1 MTKKPKVALI
11 STGGTITS
19 MSTIGELDV
28 FEYSSTATRLDA
40 NQMLEKF
47 HHCKTIA
54 DVIAVP
60 FDTLLST
67 AVSFPEWK
75 RLAQTI
81 TDLQQNHPDLSGV
94 VILHGTSSMEETAYA
109 LSLTLKTDLPVVLTG
124 SQRPASAMS
133 SDAGF
138 NIFNAVRI
146 ASTPEAREMGV
157 MIALNDEIHAARE
170 VTKSSN
176 GRLQTFVS
184 HDFGVLGHADGD
196 RIVFYRK
203 PTRRHNPDTE
213 FDILNMSA
221 FPRVDIAYSYAGD
234 DGAAINAFV
243 QAGAKGIVAA
253 AFAPGLLTPQED
265 IAMRAAVKAGA
276 RVVISSR
283 AGSGRTFA
291 PTKSREAGYLQAD
304 NLNPQKARVL
314 LGLALAVTQDP
325 EQLQRIFDQY

>member
-1 MTKKPKVALI
+1 
-11 STGGTITS
+11 
-19 MSTIGELDV
+19 
-28 FEYSSTATRLDA
+28 
-40 NQMLEKF
+40 
-47 HHCKTIA
+47 
-54 DVIAVP
+54 
-60 FDTLLST
+60 
-67 AVSFPEWK
+67 VSFPEWK

-81 TDLQQNHPDLSGV
+81 TDLQQKHPDLSGV

-203 PTRRHNPDTE
+203 PARRHNPDTE
-213 FDILNMSA
+213 FDILKMSA

-234 DGAAINAFV
+234 DGTAINAFV

-291 PTKSREAGYLQAD
+291 PTKSKEAGYLQAD

-325 EQLQRIFDQY
+325 KHLQRIFDQY

>member
-1 MTKKPKVALI
+1 
-11 STGGTITS
+11 
-19 MSTIGELDV
+19 
-28 FEYSSTATRLDA
+28 
-40 NQMLEKF
+40 MLEKF

-203 PTRRHNPDTE
+203 PARRHTPDTE
-213 FDILNMSA
+213 FDILKMSA

-234 DGAAINAFV
+234 DGTAINAFV

-291 PTKSREAGYLQAD
+291 PTKSKEAGYLQAD

-325 EQLQRIFDQY
+325 EHLQRIFDQY

>member
-1 MTKKPKVALI
+1 MTTKPKVALI

-19 MSTIGELDV
+19 MSTVGELDV
-28 FEYSSTATRLDA
+28 YEYSSTGRRLDA

-54 DVIAVP
+54 DVIPVP
-60 FDTLLST
+60 FDTLLSI

-75 RLAQTI
+75 RLALTI
-81 TDLQQNHPDLSGV
+81 SDLEKQHPDLAGV

-109 LSLTLKTDLPVVLTG
+109 LSLTLKTNLPVVLTG
-124 SQRPASAMS
+124 AQRPASAVS
-133 SDAGF
+133 SDAGL

-146 ASTPEAREMGV
+146 ACSPEAREMGV
-157 MIALNDEIHAARE
+157 MIALNDEIHAARD

-184 HDFGVLGHADGD
+184 HDFGALGHADGD

-203 PTRRHNPDTE
+203 PIRRHNPNTE
-213 FDILNMSA
+213 FDIAKMA
-221 FPRVDIAYSYAGD
+221 TFPRVDIAYSYAGD
-234 DGAAINAFV
+234 DGTAIKAFV
-243 QAGAKGIVAA
+243 QAGAQGIVAA
-253 AFAPGLLTPQED
+253 AFAPGLLSPQED
-265 IAMRAAVKAGA
+265 IAMREAVKAGVC
-276 RVVISSR
+276 VVISSR
-283 AGSGRTFA
+283 AGSSRTFA

-314 LGLALAVTQDP
+314 LGMALATTKDQV
-325 EQLQRIFDQY
+325 QLQRIFDEY

>member
-1 MTKKPKVALI
+1 MAKKPKIALI

-19 MSTIGELDV
+19 MSTVGELDV
-28 FEYSSTATRLDA
+28 FEYSSTGLRLDA

-47 HHCKTIA
+47 HHCKTVA

-81 TDLQQNHPDLSGV
+81 TDLQVQHPDLSGV

-124 SQRPASAMS
+124 AQRPASALS
-133 SDAGF
+133 SDAGL

-146 ASTPEAREMGV
+146 ASAPEAREMGV
-157 MIALNDEIHAARE
+157 LISLNDEIHAARE
-170 VTKSSN
+170 VTKNSN
-176 GRLQTFVS
+176 GRLQTFIS
-184 HDFGVLGHADGD
+184 PDFGALGHADGD
-196 RIVFYRK
+196 RVVFYRK
-203 PTRRHNPDTE
+203 PMRRHNPSTE
-213 FDILNMSA
+213 FDILSMDTL
-221 FPRVDIAYSYAGD
+221 PRVDIAYSYAGD
-234 DGAAINAFV
+234 DGVAIKAFM

-253 AFAPGLLTPQED
+253 AFAPGLLNPQED
-265 IAMRAAVKAGA
+265 VAMRDAIQRGVK
-276 RVVISSR
+276 VVISSR

-291 PTKSREAGYLQAD
+291 PSKSRAAGYIQAE
-304 NLNPQKARVL
+304 NLNPQKARIL
-314 LGLALAVTQDP
+314 LALALTVTEDRDQI
-325 EQLQRIFDQY
+325 QRIFEQY

>member
-1 MTKKPKVALI
+1 MAKKPKIALI

-19 MSTIGELDV
+19 MSTVGELDV
-28 FEYSSTATRLDA
+28 FEYSSTGLRLDA

-47 HHCKTIA
+47 HHCKTVA

-81 TDLQQNHPDLSGV
+81 TDLQVQHPDLSGV

-124 SQRPASAMS
+124 AQRPASALS
-133 SDAGF
+133 SDAGL

-146 ASTPEAREMGV
+146 ASAPEAREMGV
-157 MIALNDEIHAARE
+157 LISLNDEIHAARE
-170 VTKSSN
+170 VTKNSN
-176 GRLQTFVS
+176 GRLQTFIS
-184 HDFGVLGHADGD
+184 PDFGALGHADGD
-196 RIVFYRK
+196 RVVFYRK
-203 PTRRHNPDTE
+203 PMRRHNPSTE
-213 FDILNMSA
+213 FDILSMDTL
-221 FPRVDIAYSYAGD
+221 PRVDIAYSYAGD
-234 DGAAINAFV
+234 DGVAIKAFM

-253 AFAPGLLTPQED
+253 AFAPGLLNPQED
-265 IAMRAAVKAGA
+265 LAMRDAIQRGVK
-276 RVVISSR
+276 VVISSR

-291 PTKSREAGYLQAD
+291 PSKSRAAGYIQAE
-304 NLNPQKARVL
+304 NLNPQKARIL
-314 LGLALAVTQDP
+314 LALALTVTEDRDQI
-325 EQLQRIFDQY
+325 QRIFEQY

>member
-1 MTKKPKVALI
+1 
-11 STGGTITS
+11 
-19 MSTIGELDV
+19 
-28 FEYSSTATRLDA
+28 
-40 NQMLEKF
+40 MLEKF

-203 PTRRHNPDTE
+203 PARRHNPDTE
-213 FDILNMSA
+213 FDILKMSA

-234 DGAAINAFV
+234 DGTAINAFV

-291 PTKSREAGYLQAD
+291 PTKSKEAGYLQAD

-325 EQLQRIFDQY
+325 KHLQRIFDQY

>member
-28 FEYSSTATRLDA
+28 FEYSSTGTRLDA

-81 TDLQQNHPDLSGV
+81 TDLQQKHPDLSGV

-146 ASTPEAREMGV
+146 ASTPAAREMGV

-304 NLNPQKARVL
+304 NHNPQKARVL